1 MDARDELRLN
11 APDRGDTAR
20 DLEVAVIGSML
31 IDDRCIGSILP
42 ELGAEDFYHAP
53 YRHLF
58 TAMKSMFLEGRP
70 VDPMTVCGYL
80 RDDSR
85 QLTELMRQCMEVT
98 PTAAN
103 AECYAQALRTESRR
117 LRRQELGYTLSQEGD
132 PEKQVKLIAQLNA
145 LTVDKPG
152 SRAVPL
158 SELFRDF
165 TNRMRD
171 KTPPKYLS
179 WGMETLDKL
188 LYAELGDLIVLGGH
202 ASSGKTLLSLL
213 FALHQAREYRV
224 GYYSLETSAQKIA
237 DRLVA
242 AHAPVALSGIKRHA
256 LTAPDWVAA
265 SELIRREE
273 QTSFEYINAAG
284 MTVADI
290 TAMALSRRHQIV
302 YVDYLQKLQARG
314 DKRFEIVT
322 AVSSDLQRL
331 AKAHGIAV
339 VALSQLAREQ
349 QTNKASK
356 KDELPKYAPPSISD
370 FRESGQIEQDA
381 DVALLLWPEDRND
394 YRSNRIL
401 KIGKNKEG
409 IKADLTLEF
418 DGLHQTMR
426 EIPRDNS
433 RAIAAQMSSIGKS
446 AKRSAQARERMDQ
459 VQFTPL
465 SGEDPDMPF

>member
-11 APDRGDTAR
+11 TPERGAKA
-20 DLEVAVIGSML
+20 LELETAVIGSML
-31 IDDRCIGSILP
+31 IDDKCIGPVLP
-42 ELGAEDFYHAP
+42 EIGEEDFYHAP

-58 TAMKSMFLEGRP
+58 TAMKSMFLSGRP
-70 VDPMTVCGYL
+70 VDPKTVCGYL
-80 RDDSR
+80 RDDSK
-85 QLTELMRQCMEVT
+85 QLVELMRQCMEVT

-103 AECYAQALRTESRR
+103 AVYYARDLRTESRR
-117 LRRQELGYTLSQEGD
+117 LRRQELGYALSQEGD
-132 PEKQVKLIAQLNA
+132 PEKQDRLIDRINA
-145 LTVDKPG
+145 LTVDKRG
-152 SRAVPL
+152 SCAVPL

-165 TNRMRD
+165 TARMRD
-171 KTPPKYLS
+171 KTPPKYLT
-179 WGMETLDKL
+179 WGMETLDKQ

-242 AHAPVALSGIKRHA
+242 AHAPVALPDIKRHT
-256 LTAPDWVAA
+256 LTAPDWVATA
-265 SELIRREE
+265 ELVRREE

-302 YVDYLQKLQARG
+302 YVDYLQKLEAKG
-314 DKRFEIVT
+314 EKRFEVVT
-322 AVSSDLQRL
+322 SVSSALQRL

-339 VALSQLAREQ
+339 VALSQLSRAQ
-349 QTNKASK
+349 KTKTGDSI
-356 KDELPKYAPPSISD
+356 PPSMSD

-381 DVALLLWPEDRND
+381 DVALLLWPEDMND
-394 YRSNRIL
+394 YRSNRVL

-409 IKADLTLEF
+409 TKATLTLEF

-426 EIPRDNS
+426 EVPKDES
-433 RAIAAQMSSIGKS
+433 RAIAAQMSSVGRNVR
-446 AKRSAQARERMDQ
+446 RSAQAKANMEQM
-459 VQFTPL
+459 QFAPL

>member
-11 APDRGDTAR
+11 APDRGAKALEFETA
-20 DLEVAVIGSML
+20 VVGSML
-31 IDDRCIGSILP
+31 IDDKCIGPLLP
-42 ELGAEDFYHAP
+42 ELDEEDFAHGP

-58 TAMKSMFLEGRP
+58 AAMKAMFLAGRP
-70 VDPMTVCGYL
+70 VDPKTVCGYL
-80 RDDSR
+80 RDDSK
-85 QLTELMRQCMEVT
+85 QMVELMRQCMDLT

-103 AECYAQALRTESRR
+103 AVYYARDLRAESRK
-117 LRRQELGYTLSQEGD
+117 LRRQALGYQLSQEGD
-132 PEKQVKLIAQLNA
+132 PEKQDKLIDQLNA
-145 LTVDKPG
+145 LTVDKRG

-165 TNRMRD
+165 TARMRD
-171 KTPPKYLS
+171 KTPPRYLT
-179 WGMETLDKL
+179 WGMEALDKQ

-242 AHAPVALSGIKRHA
+242 AHAPVALPDIKRHS
-256 LTAPDWVAA
+256 LTAPDWVSTA
-265 SELIRREE
+265 ELVRREE
-273 QTSFEYINAAG
+273 RTSFEYINAAG

-302 YVDYLQKLQARG
+302 YVDYLQKLQAKG
-314 DKRFEIVT
+314 QNRFELVT

-339 VALSQLAREQ
+339 VALSQLSRAQ
-349 QTNKASK
+349 KAKSG
-356 KDELPKYAPPSISD
+356 AWIPPSMSD

-381 DVALLLWPEDRND
+381 DVAMLLWPEDMND

-409 IKADLTLEF
+409 TKADLTLEF

-426 EIPRDNS
+426 EIPKDNS
-433 RAIAAQMSSIGKS
+433 RSVAAQMSAVGRA
-446 AKRSAQARERMDQ
+446 AKQGARARAGMDQ
-459 VQFTPL
+459 TQFTEL

>member
-42 ELGAEDFYHAP
+42 ELGEEDFYHAP

-58 TAMKSMFLEGRP
+58 AAMKSMFLAGRP

-117 LRRQELGYTLSQEGD
+117 LRRQELGYAISQEGD
-132 PEKQVKLIAQLNA
+132 PEKQVKLIDQLNA
-145 LTVDKPG
+145 LTLDKPG

-165 TNRMRD
+165 STRMRD

-339 VALSQLAREQ
+339 VALSQLSRAQ
-349 QTNKASK
+349 KTKTG
-356 KDELPKYAPPSISD
+356 DWVPPSMSD

-381 DVALLLWPEDRND
+381 DVALLLWPEKMND

-409 IKADLTLEF
+409 IKDDLTLEF

>member
-11 APDRGDTAR
+11 APDRGSTAR
-20 DLEVAVIGSML
+20 ELEVAVIGSML
-31 IDDRCIGSILP
+31 LDDKCIGPVLP
-42 ELGAEDFYHAP
+42 ELGEEDFSHAP

-58 TAMKSMFLEGRP
+58 TAMKAMFLAGKP
-70 VDPMTVCGYL
+70 VDPKTVCGYL

-85 QLTELMRQCMEVT
+85 QMVELMQQCMEVT

-103 AECYAQALRTESRR
+103 AVYYARDLRTESRR
-117 LRRQELGYTLSQEGD
+117 LRRQELGYALSQEGD
-132 PEKQVKLIAQLNA
+132 PEKQDRLIDRINA
-145 LTVDKPG
+145 LTVDKRG
-152 SRAVPL
+152 SCAVPL

-165 TNRMRD
+165 TARMRN

-242 AHAPVALSGIKRHA
+242 AHAPVALPDIKRHT
-256 LTAPDWVAA
+256 LTAPDWVATA
-265 SELIRREE
+265 ELVRREE

-290 TAMALSRRHQIV
+290 AAMALSRRHQIV
-302 YVDYLQKLQARG
+302 YVDYLQKLRARG
-314 DKRFEIVT
+314 QNRFEQVT
-322 AVSSDLQRL
+322 SVSSDLQRM

-339 VALSQLAREQ
+339 VALSQLSRAQ

-356 KDELPKYAPPSISD
+356 KDEPPKYIPPSISD

-381 DVALLLWPEDRND
+381 DAALLLWPEDMND

-409 IKADLTLEF
+409 TKDTLILEF

-426 EIPRDNS
+426 EVPRDNS
-433 RAIAAQMSSIGKS
+433 RAIAAQMSAAGRNV
-446 AKRSAQARERMDQ
+446 KRSNQAKATGQM
-459 VQFTPL
+459 QFAPL

>member
-11 APDRGDTAR
+11 TPDRGAR
-20 DLEVAVIGSML
+20 AAEYEAAVIGSML
-31 IDDRCIGSILP
+31 IDDRCIGPVLP
-42 ELGAEDFYHAP
+42 EVEEGDFLHAP

-58 TAMKSMFLEGRP
+58 TAMKSMFLAGQP
-70 VDPMTVCGYL
+70 VDPVTVSGKL
-80 RDDSR
+80 GDHSR
-85 QLTELMRQCMEVT
+85 QLTELMRKCMEIT

-103 AECYAQALRTESRR
+103 VVPYCRQLREESRR
-117 LRRQELGYTLSQEGD
+117 LRRQELGYALSQEGD
-132 PEKQVKLIAQLNA
+132 PEKQDKLIDQINA
-145 LTVDKPG
+145 LAVDKQG
-152 SRAVPL
+152 CRAVPL
-158 SELFRDF
+158 TELFRDF
-165 TNRMRD
+165 TARMRD
-171 KTPPKYLS
+171 KTPPKYLT
-179 WGMETLDKL
+179 WGMETLDKR

-242 AHAPVALSGIKRHA
+242 AHAPVALPDIKRHT
-256 LTAPDWVAA
+256 LTSPDWAA
-265 SELIRREE
+265 TAELVRREE

-302 YVDYLQKLQARG
+302 YVDYLQKLEAKG
-314 DKRFEIVT
+314 EKRFEVVT
-322 AVSSDLQRL
+322 SVSSALQRL

-339 VALSQLAREQ
+339 VALSQLSRAQ
-349 QTNKASK
+349 KTKSG
-356 KDELPKYAPPSISD
+356 DWIPPSMSD

-381 DVALLLWPEDRND
+381 DVAMLLWPEDMND

-409 IKADLTLEF
+409 TKDDLTLEF

-426 EIPRDNS
+426 EIPKDNS
-433 RAIAAQMSSIGKS
+433 RKIAAQMSAKGKR
-446 AKRSAQARERMDQ
+446 AKQAAAAKANMEQM
-459 VQFTPL
+459 QFSPL

>member
-1 MDARDELRLN
+1 MDAKDELRLN

-42 ELGAEDFYHAP
+42 ELGEEDFFHSP

-58 TAMKSMFLEGRP
+58 AAMKSMFLSGRP
-70 VDPMTVCGYL
+70 VDPKTVCGYL

-85 QLTELMRQCMEVT
+85 QMVELMRQCMEVT

-103 AECYAQALRTESRR
+103 AVYYARDLRTESRR
-117 LRRQELGYTLSQEGD
+117 LRRQELGYALSQEGD
-132 PEKQVKLIAQLNA
+132 PEKQEKLIAQLNA
-145 LTVDKPG
+145 LTVDKRG

-179 WGMETLDKL
+179 WGMETLNKL

-256 LTAPDWVAA
+256 LTAPDWVAT

-284 MTVADI
+284 MSVADI

-339 VALSQLAREQ
+339 VALSQLSRAQ
-349 QTNKASK
+349 KTKTG
-356 KDELPKYAPPSISD
+356 DWVPPSMSD

-381 DVALLLWPEDRND
+381 DVALLLWPEKMND

-409 IKADLTLEF
+409 IKDDLTLEF

-446 AKRSAQARERMDQ
+446 AKRIAQAMEKMDQ

>member
-11 APDRGDTAR
+11 APDRGSTAR
-20 DLEVAVIGSML
+20 ELEVAVIGSML
-31 IDDRCIGSILP
+31 LDDKCIGPVLP
-42 ELGAEDFYHAP
+42 ELDEEDFCHGP

-58 TAMKSMFLEGRP
+58 ATMKSMFLAGKP
-70 VDPMTVCGYL
+70 VDPKTVCGYL

-85 QLTELMRQCMEVT
+85 QMVDLMQQCMEVT

-103 AECYAQALRTESRR
+103 AVYYARDLRTESRR
-117 LRRQELGYTLSQEGD
+117 LRRQELGYQLSQEED
-132 PEKQVKLIAQLNA
+132 PEKQDKLIDRLNA
-145 LTVDKPG
+145 LTVDKRG
-152 SRAVPL
+152 SCAVPL

-165 TNRMRD
+165 TARMRD

-179 WGMETLDKL
+179 WGMETLDKQ

-213 FALHQAREYRV
+213 FALHQAKEYRV

-237 DRLVA
+237 DRLVS
-242 AHAPVALSGIKRHA
+242 AHAPVPLSDIKRHT
-256 LTAPDWVAA
+256 LTAPDWVATA
-265 SELIRREE
+265 ELVRREE

-284 MTVADI
+284 MTVPDI
-290 TAMALSRRHQIV
+290 SAMALSRRHQVV

-314 DKRFEIVT
+314 QNRFELVT
-322 AVSSDLQRL
+322 SVSSDLQRM

-339 VALSQLAREQ
+339 VALSQLSRAQ
-349 QTNKASK
+349 KTKSGAWI
-356 KDELPKYAPPSISD
+356 PPSMSD

-381 DVALLLWPEDRND
+381 DVAMLLWPEDMND
-394 YRSNRIL
+394 YRSNRVL

-409 IKADLTLEF
+409 TKADLTLEF

-426 EIPRDNS
+426 EAPKDES
-433 RAIAAQMSSIGKS
+433 RAIAAQMSSVGRN
-446 AKRSAQARERMDQ
+446 AKRSAQAKAYMDQ
-459 VQFTPL
+459 TQFAEL
-465 SGEDPDMPF
+465 SGNDPDMPF

>member
-11 APDRGDTAR
+11 MPERGAKA
-20 DLEVAVIGSML
+20 LELETAVIGSML
-31 IDDRCIGSILP
+31 IDDKCIGPVLP
-42 ELGAEDFYHAP
+42 EIGEEDFYHAP

-58 TAMKSMFLEGRP
+58 AAMKAMFLAGKP
-70 VDPMTVCGYL
+70 VDPKTVCGYL
-80 RDDSR
+80 RDDSS
-85 QLTELMRQCMEVT
+85 QLVELMRKCMEVT

-103 AECYAQALRTESRR
+103 AVYYSRDLRIESRR
-117 LRRQELGYTLSQEGD
+117 LRRQELGYALSREGD
-132 PEKQVKLIAQLNA
+132 PEKQDRLIDRINA
-145 LTVDKPG
+145 LTVDKRG
-152 SRAVPL
+152 SSAVPL

-165 TNRMRD
+165 TARMRD
-171 KTPPKYLS
+171 KTPPKYLT
-179 WGMETLDKL
+179 WGMETLDKQ

-242 AHAPVALSGIKRHA
+242 AHAPVALPDIKRHT
-256 LTAPDWVAA
+256 LTAPDWVATA
-265 SELIRREE
+265 DLVRREE

-290 TAMALSRRHQIV
+290 AAMALSCRHQIV

-314 DKRFEIVT
+314 QTRFELVT
-322 AVSSDLQRL
+322 SVSSDLQRL

-339 VALSQLAREQ
+339 VALSQLSRAQ
-349 QTNKASK
+349 KTKAG
-356 KDELPKYAPPSISD
+356 DWIPPSMSD

-381 DVALLLWPEDRND
+381 DVALLLWPEDMHD
-394 YRSNRIL
+394 YRSNRVL
-401 KIGKNKEG
+401 KVGKNKEG
-409 IKADLTLEF
+409 TKATLTLEF

-426 EIPRDNS
+426 EVPKDES
-433 RAIAAQMSSIGKS
+433 RSIAAQMSSVG
-446 AKRSAQARERMDQ
+446 RNVRRNAQAKANMEQM
-459 VQFTPL
+459 QFAPL

>member
-11 APDRGDTAR
+11 APDRAARALEFETA
-20 DLEVAVIGSML
+20 VVGSML
-31 IDDRCIGSILP
+31 IDDKCIGPVLP
-42 ELGAEDFYHAP
+42 ELDEEDFCHAP

-58 TAMKSMFLEGRP
+58 AAMKAMFLAGRP
-70 VDPMTVCGYL
+70 VDPKTVCGYL

-85 QLTELMRQCMEVT
+85 QMVDLMQQCMEVT

-103 AECYAQALRTESRR
+103 AVYYARDLRAESRR
-117 LRRQELGYTLSQEGD
+117 LRRQELGYALSQEGD
-132 PEKQVKLIAQLNA
+132 PEKQDRLIDQLNA
-145 LTVDKPG
+145 LAVDKRG

-158 SELFRDF
+158 TELFRDF
-165 TNRMRD
+165 TARMRD

-179 WGMETLDKL
+179 WGMETLDKR

-242 AHAPVALSGIKRHA
+242 AHAPVALPDIKRHA
-256 LTAPDWVAA
+256 LTVPDWVATA
-265 SELIRREE
+265 ELVRREE

-284 MTVADI
+284 MTVADVS
-290 TAMALSRRHQIV
+290 AMALSRRHQVV

-314 DKRFEIVT
+314 QNRFELVT
-322 AVSSDLQRL
+322 AVSSGLQRM

-339 VALSQLAREQ
+339 VALSQLSRAQ
-349 QTNKASK
+349 KTDTGKWI
-356 KDELPKYAPPSISD
+356 PPSMSD

-381 DVALLLWPEDRND
+381 DVAMLLWPEDMND
-394 YRSNRIL
+394 YRSNRVL

-409 IKADLTLEF
+409 TKADLTLEF

-426 EIPRDNS
+426 EVPKDES
-433 RAIAAQMSSIGKS
+433 RAIAAQMSAVGRN
-446 AKRSAQARERMDQ
+446 AKRSAQAKANMEQM
-459 VQFTPL
+459 QFAPL
-465 SGEDPDMPF
+465 PGEDPDMPF

>member
-1 MDARDELRLN
+1 MDAKDELLLY
-11 APDRGDTAR
+11 APERCGAAKEY
-20 DLEVAVIGSML
+20 EVAVVGSML
-31 IDDRCIGSILP
+31 IDDRCIGPLLP
-42 ELGAEDFYHAP
+42 ELDEEDFPHGP

-58 TAMKSMFLEGRP
+58 AAMKAMFLAGRP
-70 VDPMTVCGYL
+70 VDPTTVCGYL
-80 RDDSR
+80 GDDSK
-85 QLTELMRQCMEVT
+85 QMIELMRQCMELT

-103 AECYAQALRTESRR
+103 AAVYAELLRAESRK
-117 LRRQELGYTLSQEGD
+117 LRRQDLGYQLSREGD
-132 PEKQVKLIAQLNA
+132 PDKQDELIAQLNA
-145 LTVDKPG
+145 LAVDKRG

-165 TNRMRD
+165 TARMRD
-171 KTPPKYLS
+171 KTRPKYLT
-179 WGMETLDKL
+179 WGMETLNKR

-242 AHAPVALSGIKRHA
+242 AHAPVALSDIKRHT

-302 YVDYLQKLQARG
+302 YVDYLQKLQAKG
-314 DKRFEIVT
+314 QNRFELVT
-322 AVSSDLQRL
+322 SVSSDLQRL

-339 VALSQLAREQ
+339 VALSQLSRAQ
-349 QTNKASK
+349 KTKSG
-356 KDELPKYAPPSISD
+356 DWIPPSMSD

-381 DVALLLWPEDRND
+381 DVAMLLWPENMAD
-394 YRSNRIL
+394 YRSNRVL

-409 IKADLTLEF
+409 TKADLTLEF

-426 EIPRDNS
+426 EVPADNS
-433 RAIAAQMSSIGKS
+433 RAVAAQMSAAGRA
-446 AKRSAQARERMDQ
+446 AKQGVRAKVDMEQM
-459 VQFTPL
+459 QFAPL
-465 SGEDPDMPF
+465 KGNDPKMPF

>member
-1 MDARDELRLN
+1 MDARNELRLN
-11 APDRGDTAR
+11 APDRGSTAR
-20 DLEVAVIGSML
+20 ELEVAVIGSML
-31 IDDRCIGSILP
+31 IDDKCIGPVLP
-42 ELGAEDFYHAP
+42 ELGEEDFSHAP

-58 TAMKSMFLEGRP
+58 TAMKAMFLAGKP
-70 VDPMTVCGYL
+70 VDPKTVCGYL

-85 QLTELMRQCMEVT
+85 QMVELMRQCMEVT

-103 AECYAQALRTESRR
+103 AVYYARDLRAESRR
-117 LRRQELGYTLSQEGD
+117 LRRQELGYALSQEGD
-132 PEKQVKLIAQLNA
+132 PEKQDKLIDRINA
-145 LTVDKPG
+145 LTVDKRG
-152 SRAVPL
+152 SCAVPL

-165 TNRMRD
+165 TARMRD
-171 KTPPKYLS
+171 KTPPKYLT
-179 WGMETLDKL
+179 WGMETLDKQ

-242 AHAPVALSGIKRHA
+242 AHAPVALPDIKRHT
-256 LTAPDWVAA
+256 LTAPDWVATA
-265 SELIRREE
+265 ELVRREE

-290 TAMALSRRHQIV
+290 SAMALSRRHQVV

-314 DKRFEIVT
+314 QNRFELVT
-322 AVSSDLQRL
+322 SVSSDLQRM

-339 VALSQLAREQ
+339 VALSQLSRAQ
-349 QTNKASK
+349 KTKSGAWI
-356 KDELPKYAPPSISD
+356 PPSMSD

-381 DVALLLWPEDRND
+381 DVAMLLWPEDMND

-409 IKADLTLEF
+409 TKADLILEF

-426 EIPRDNS
+426 EVPKDES
-433 RAIAAQMSSIGKS
+433 RAIAAQMSAVGRNV
-446 AKRSAQARERMDQ
+446 KRSAQAKANMEQM
-459 VQFTPL
+459 QFAPL

>member
-1 MDARDELRLN
+1 MDARDDLRLN
-11 APDRGDTAR
+11 APDRGNTAR
-20 DLEVAVIGSML
+20 ELEVAVIGSML
-31 IDDRCIGSILP
+31 IDDKCIGPVLP
-42 ELGAEDFYHAP
+42 EIGEEDFFHTP

-58 TAMKSMFLEGRP
+58 TTMKAMFLAGKP
-70 VDPMTVCGYL
+70 VDPKTVCGYL

-85 QLTELMRQCMEVT
+85 QMVELMRQCMEVT

-103 AECYAQALRTESRR
+103 AVYYARDLRTESRR
-117 LRRQELGYTLSQEGD
+117 LRRQELGYALSQEGD
-132 PEKQVKLIAQLNA
+132 LEKQDRLIDRINA
-145 LTVDKPG
+145 LTVDKRG
-152 SRAVPL
+152 SCAVPL

-165 TNRMRD
+165 AARMRD

-242 AHAPVALSGIKRHA
+242 AHAPVALSDIKRHA
-256 LTAPDWVAA
+256 LTAPDWVATA
-265 SELIRREE
+265 DLVRREE
-273 QTSFEYINAAG
+273 QTSFDYINAAG
-284 MTVADI
+284 MTVPDI
-290 TAMALSRRHQIV
+290 SAMALSRRHQVV

-314 DKRFEIVT
+314 QNRFELVT
-322 AVSSDLQRL
+322 SVSSDLQRM

-339 VALSQLAREQ
+339 VALSQLSRAQ
-349 QTNKASK
+349 KTKSGAWI
-356 KDELPKYAPPSISD
+356 PPSMSD

-381 DVALLLWPEDRND
+381 DVALLLWPEDMND

-409 IKADLTLEF
+409 TKADLTLEF

-426 EIPRDNS
+426 EIPKDES
-433 RAIAAQMSSIGKS
+433 RAIAAQMSAVGKNV
-446 AKRSAQARERMDQ
+446 KRSAQAKANMEQM
-459 VQFTPL
+459 QFAPL